1 MSILEDI
8 KTAIRSIGAKQRL
21 IDDKLTAMDY
31 GLITRTHTCIR
42 SNFDPVSQLYTTMHY
57 KRMDNSTAMISTL
70 GGWDETQQV
79 FMTRTETYYRE
90 STGDLIRTVNYTIT
104 HGEYRLPLSETISS
118 VVLA

>member
-21 IDDKLTAMDY
+21 IDDKLTAIDY

-90 STGDLIRTVNYTIT
+90 STGNLIRTVNYTIT
-104 HGEYRLPLSETISS
+104 HDEYRLPLSETISS
-118 VVLA
+118 VTFH